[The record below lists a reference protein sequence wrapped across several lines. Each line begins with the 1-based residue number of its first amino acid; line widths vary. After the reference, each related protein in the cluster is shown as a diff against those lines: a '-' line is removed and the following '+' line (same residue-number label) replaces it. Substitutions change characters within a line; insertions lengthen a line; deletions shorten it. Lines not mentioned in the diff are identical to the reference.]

1 MVMAGP
7 PIRLV
12 HHARVLKVSYKYEKT
27 PIRGFTSVTRITR
40 TM

>member
-1 MVMAGP
+1 MAGLF
-7 PIRLV
+7 IRLV
-12 HHARVLKVSYKYEKT
+12 HRARVLKVSYEYEKT